1 MTDQIVFTATEARQ
15 NFFELLRMAEAGKEP
30 IVVKKAN
37 NIKFKMTMIKEKRK
51 KKNIDKILKEMGEI
65 GLHALPIKEIN
76 KILSTMHEIKI

>member
-15 NFFELLRMAEAGKEP
+15 NFFELLRMAEKGKEP

-37 NIKFKMTMIKEKRK
+37 NIRFKMTMIKEKRK

-65 GLHALPIKEIN
+65 HMPILSIKKIN